1 MPKARGIVGA
11 RRLLVLTAIICNL
24 MPTVAKAELGRLG
37 VIKSGDNAGQW
48 TGINSRLQTT
58 GVDYCIIEQDNWQ
71 DSSDLAG
78 IKALFVPNIETL
90 SATQVTALQKWLESG
105 GKVVVSGPTGSLSQP
120 QVRTKLRSLLGAYWG
135 FSLSSP
141 ATLDPLQVKQNQWL
155 GRRDLAGTIRGGVVI
170 PSGAN
175 STTAAVWVADETRPA
190 VVVTD
195 RSTFFG
201 WRWGVDTAS
210 DADLDQAWLEAA
222 LSRYGQ
228 FASAREAEPEF
239 CNSTTASE
247 GNSDRWLEARP
258 PSSPTNVPT
267 VPTSPNVNRPSAP
280 VLPPRRPSPTNN
292 SGAITPQRIRSM
304 ERELVGL
311 IGRFESALLA
321 ADAINSNIN
330 SPIIQTIERY
340 TNTAN
345 KSGVGETGRGGE
357 TLISGNSVAQN
368 SNLTTP
374 GHKALAEARKG
385 LQSFLSYAKQGKY
398 DLAQRAWQQARNQLW
413 NNYPTDR
420 KLAGAEIRAIWLDR
434 GTIVKTRSEADLAKI
449 FDRLAAAG
457 INTVF
462 FETVNASYPI
472 YPSKVAPE
480 QNPLVRGWDPLK
492 AAVKL
497 AHERGMEL
505 HAWVWIFAAANQRHN
520 AILNQ
525 PAEYLGP
532 VLSRH
537 PTWAG
542 TDRQGQ
548 PFQRNTYK
556 AFFDPGN
563 PEVRT
568 YLLSLLSE
576 IATNYNVDGVQLDY
590 IRYPFQDP
598 QTDLLYGYG
607 VASRKEFSRM
617 TGTDPVQITPGNT
630 AQWARWNLFRVQQVD
645 NFVAAAAEMLREKK
659 PNLTISAAVFPIER
673 KERLDKI
680 QQNWEVWAEKGH
692 IDLMMAMSYAD
703 KTDDLEDI
711 TELLFRY
718 TPKSSTLLIPSIRL
732 LGLPEEVAADQMQLL
747 RNSPTTG
754 YGLFAAENL
763 DSSFANI
770 LRLTQGGAT
779 SKAEPIPHRK
789 PFEAAMYRYQS
800 LQLQWNFLLSRN
812 QLAMDEEAMKEWAT
826 QADSLTLALQ
836 ALAEDSSRSNL
847 LSAKA
852 NLAAFRG
859 LFRNWMK
866 QEVGTN
872 PYQVQVWENSLATVE
887 GLLLYG
893 ERVGE

>member
-1 MPKARGIVGA
+1 MPKTTARVVYC
-11 RRLLVLTAIICNL
+11 VLTAIICNL
-24 MPTVAKAELGRLG
+24 IPDIAGAESGRLG
-37 VIKSGDNAGQW
+37 VIKSQDNAGQW
-48 TGINSRLQTT
+48 TGITSRLQTT

-71 DSSDLAG
+71 DSADLAG
-78 IKALFVPNIETL
+78 IKALFIPNIETL
-90 SATQVTALQKWLESG
+90 SATQVVTLQKWLDRG
-105 GKVVVSGPTGSLSQP
+105 GKIIVSGPAGSLSQP
-120 QVRTKLRSLLGAYWG
+120 QVRTQLRSLLGAYWG

-141 ATLDPLQVKQNQWL
+141 ATLDPLQVRQNQWL
-155 GRRDLAGTIRGGVVI
+155 GSRQLTGTIRGGVVI

-175 STTAAVWVADETRPA
+175 STTAAVWLADETRPA

-195 RSTFFG
+195 RSTFLG

-228 FASAREAEPEF
+228 FASANNNATPEF

-247 GNSDRWLEARP
+247 GNPDGWLEARP
-258 PSSPTNVPT
+258 PTQTNTPAVPPST
-267 VPTSPNVNRPSAP
+267 PPPSPNLNRPPARVSQ
-280 VLPPRRPSPTNN
+280 PRSPAIPDN
-292 SGAITPQRIRSM
+292 SRELTPQQIRTM
-304 ERELVGL
+304 ERELLGL
-311 IGRFESALLA
+311 IGRFETALLA
-321 ADAINSNIN
+321 ADAIDSNIN
-330 SPIIQTIERY
+330 SPITQTIERY

-345 KSGVGETGRGGE
+345 KS
-357 TLISGNSVAQN
+357 SGVAQN
-368 SNLTTP
+368 TLTTP
-374 GHKALAEARKG
+374 AHSALAEAKRG
-385 LQSFLSYAKQGKY
+385 LQSFLGYAKQGKY
-398 DLAQRAWQQARNQLW
+398 DLAQRTWQQARNQLW

-420 KLAGAEIRAIWLDR
+420 KLVSAEIRAIWLDR

-472 YPSKVAPE
+472 YPSNVAPE

-525 PAEYLGP
+525 PADYLGP
-532 VLSRH
+532 VLTKH

-542 TDRQGQ
+542 TDKEGE

-576 IATNYNVDGVQLDY
+576 IATNYNVDGIQLDY

-607 VASRKEFSRM
+607 VASRREFYQM
-617 TGTDPVQITPGNT
+617 TGTDPVQISPRDT
-630 AQWARWNLFRVQQVD
+630 AQWSRWNLFRVQQID
-645 NFVAAAAEMLREKK
+645 NFVAAVAQMLRQKK
-659 PNLTISAAVFPIER
+659 PDLTISAAVFPIER

-680 QQNWEVWAEKGH
+680 QQNWEIWAEKGY
-692 IDLMMAMSYAD
+692 IDLMMAMSYAEN
-703 KTDDLEDI
+703 TDDLENI
-711 TELLFRY
+711 TQLLFRY
-718 TPKSSTLLIPSIRL
+718 TPKSSTLLIPGIRL
-732 LGLPEEVAADQMQLL
+732 LGLPKEVAADQVQLL
-747 RNSPTTG
+747 RNSPTPG

-779 SKAEPIPHRK
+779 SKTEPIPHRE
-789 PFEAAMYRYQS
+789 PFKAAMFRYQS
-800 LQLQWNFLLSRN
+800 LQLQWNFLLSHN
-812 QLAMDEEAMKEWAT
+812 QLAMDAEAMKEWAT
-826 QADSLTLALQ
+826 QADSLTQALQ
-836 ALAEDSSRSNL
+836 TLAEDSSRPNL
-847 LSAKA
+847 LLAKA

-866 QEVGTN
+866 QQTATT
-872 PYQVQVWENSLATVE
+872 PYQVEVWENTLATVE

-893 ERVGE
+893 ERQGD